1 MEREK
6 PIAFF
11 DSGIGG
17 LTVLF
22 EALQELPQ
30 ENYIYFA
37 DSKNAPYGIKSKE
50 EVHNLVKK
58 AVDFLLGKGIK
69 TLIIA
74 CNTATSV
81 TIEDLR
87 KSYSIPIIG
96 MEPAVKPAIKKSE
109 QNHKRVIVTATP
121 LTLKEEKLKNL
132 IERVDNEHIV
142 DLLPLPELVPLAE
155 KGQFHTKEVKEYLK
169 GEFARF
175 QLTDYGTVVLGCTH
189 FIFFKKMFQEILP
202 PHIDII
208 DGNKGTV
215 TNLKRILTEKNLLN
229 PSGTSNIEYF
239 ISMEKIPNNEVSKLT
254 ENLFKILTQQKI

>member
-6 PIAFF
+6 AIAFF

-22 EALQELPQ
+22 EALQTLPE
-30 ENYIYFA
+30 ENYLYFA

-58 AVDFLLGKGIK
+58 AVDFLLGKDIK
-69 TLIIA
+69 ALIIA

-96 MEPAVKPAIKKSE
+96 MEPAVKPAVEKSE

-142 DLLPLPELVPLAE
+142 DLLPLPELVPMAE
-155 KGQFHTKEVKEYLK
+155 EGKFNTIQAREYLK
-169 GEFARF
+169 REFAQF
-175 QLTDYGTVVLGCTH
+175 ELSDYGTVVLGCTH
-189 FIFFKKMFQEILP
+189 FIFFKKIFQEILP
-202 PHIDII
+202 SHIDVI
-208 DGNKGTV
+208 DGNKGTI

-229 PSGTSNIEYF
+229 DSGSSNIEYF
-239 ISMEKIPNNEVSKLT
+239 ISMEKIPDSEASKRM
-254 ENLFKILTQQKI
+254 EGLFKILKH